1 MLYLVAEY
9 HHGPED
15 LGNLV
20 SIVSVLMVL
29 EQTDENIFEPVD
41 VNFVVANEFFKDG
54 DDGGC

>member
-1 MLYLVAEY
+1 MAEY

-29 EQTDENIFEPVD
+29 EQTDENIFEPVG